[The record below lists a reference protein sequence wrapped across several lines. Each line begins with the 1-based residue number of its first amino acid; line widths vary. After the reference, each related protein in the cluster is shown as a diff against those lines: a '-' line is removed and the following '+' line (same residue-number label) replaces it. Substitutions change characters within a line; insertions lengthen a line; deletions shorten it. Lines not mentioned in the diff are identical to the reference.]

1 MSNITAYPTG
11 TPKVNDLLLG
21 TSVPL
26 PNTDDQPT
34 TTNFTV
40 SSIAGFANPTAAYT
54 TYVARWSQ
62 QGSSG
67 VPVSIILQNTTG
79 LTWTWTRLGI
89 GSYDLTASA
98 SFTEKVYATVSAWED
113 KGISTPASTGSK
125 SVSIKTA
132 GPNYIRVTNID
143 NADGSFVDDVTNGM
157 IEIRIYK

>member
-1 MSNITAYPTG
+1 MANITAYPTG

-62 QGSSG
+62 DQGNA
-67 VPVSIILQNTTG
+67 PVSSILQNTTG
-79 LTWTWTRLGI
+79 LNWVWTRLNVGN
-89 GSYDLTASA
+89 YDLTASA
-98 SFTEKVYATVSAWED
+98 SFTEKVYTNISSWED
-113 KGISTPASTGSK
+113 KAISSPASTGSK
-125 SVSIKTA
+125 SVSIKTS
-132 GPNYIRVTNID
+132 GPNYIRVSNID
-143 NADGSFVDDVTNGM
+143 NADGSYVDNVVNGM

>member
-1 MSNITAYPTG
+1 MANITAYPTG

-67 VPVSIILQNTTG
+67 VPVSDVLQNTTG
-79 LTWTWTRLGI
+79 LTWVWTRI
-89 GSYDLTASA
+89 SVGSYDLTASA
-98 SFTEKVYATVSAWED
+98 SFTEKVYTNISSWEYQAD
-113 KGISTPASTGSK
+113 SSPASTGSK
-125 SVSIKTA
+125 SVSIKTS
-132 GPNYIRVTNID
+132 GPNYIRVSNFD
-143 NADGSFVDDVTNGM
+143 NADGSFVDNVSNGM

>member
-1 MSNITAYPTG
+1 MANITAYPTG

-67 VPVSIILQNTTG
+67 VPVSDVLQNTTG
-79 LTWTWTRLGI
+79 LTWVWTRVSV

-98 SFTEKVYATVSAWED
+98 SFTEKVYTNISSWEYQAD
-113 KGISTPASTGSK
+113 STPASTGSK
-125 SVSIKTA
+125 SVSIKTS
-132 GPNYIRVTNID
+132 GPNYIRVSNFD
-143 NADGSFVDDVTNGM
+143 NADGSFVDNVSNGM

>member
-1 MSNITAYPTG
+1 MANITAYPTG

-62 QGSSG
+62 DQSNA
-67 VPVSIILQNTTG
+67 PVSDILQNTTG
-79 LTWTWTRLGI
+79 LNWVWTRLNVGN
-89 GSYDLTASA
+89 YDLTASA
-98 SFTEKVYATVSAWED
+98 SFTEKVYTNISSWED
-113 KGISTPASTGSK
+113 KAISSPASIGSK
-125 SVSIKTA
+125 SVSIKTS
-132 GPNYIRVTNID
+132 GPNYIRVSNID
-143 NADGSFVDDVTNGM
+143 NADGSYVDNVVNGM

>member
-1 MSNITAYPTG
+1 MANITAYPTG

-62 QGSSG
+62 DQSNA
-67 VPVSIILQNTTG
+67 PVSDILQNTTG
-79 LTWTWTRLGI
+79 LNWVWTRLNVGN
-89 GSYDLTASA
+89 YDLTASA
-98 SFTEKVYATVSAWED
+98 SFTEKVYTNISSWED
-113 KGISTPASTGSK
+113 KAISNNFELRSRREKIAAARIIIRPSNNFADLPSK
-125 SVSIKTA
+125 PSAKI
-132 GPNYIRVTNID
+132 
-143 NADGSFVDDVTNGM
+143 
-157 IEIRIYK
+157 

>member
-1 MSNITAYPTG
+1 MANITAYPTG

-62 QGSSG
+62 DQGNA
-67 VPVSIILQNTTG
+67 PVSSILQNTTG
-79 LTWTWTRLGI
+79 LNWVWTRI
-89 GSYDLTASA
+89 GVGAYDLTASA
-98 SFTEKVYATVSAWED
+98 SFTEKVYTNISSWED
-113 KGISTPASTGSK
+113 KEDSSPASTGAK
-125 SVSIKTA
+125 SVSVKTS
-132 GPNYIRVTNID
+132 GPNYIRVSNID
-143 NADGSFVDDVTNGM
+143 NADGSFVDNVANGM

>member
-1 MSNITAYPTG
+1 MANITAYPTG

-67 VPVSIILQNTTG
+67 VPVSDVLQNTTG
-79 LTWTWTRLGI
+79 LTWVWTRVSV

-98 SFTEKVYATVSAWED
+98 SFTEKVYTNISSWEYQAD
-113 KGISTPASTGSK
+113 STPASTGSK
-125 SVSIKTA
+125 SVSIKTS
-132 GPNYIRVTNID
+132 GPNYIRVSNID
-143 NADGSFVDDVTNGM
+143 NADGSFVDNVVNGM

>member
-1 MSNITAYPTG
+1 MANITAYPTG

-62 QGSSG
+62 TQGNA
-67 VPVSIILQNTTG
+67 PVSNILQNTTG
-79 LTWTWTRLGI
+79 LNWVWTRLNVGN
-89 GSYDLTASA
+89 YDLTASA
-98 SFTEKVYATVSAWED
+98 SFTEKVYTNISSWED
-113 KGISTPASTGSK
+113 KAISSPASTGSK
-125 SVSIKTA
+125 SVSIKTS
-132 GPNYIRVTNID
+132 GPNYIRVSNID
-143 NADGSFVDDVTNGM
+143 NADGSYVDNVVNGM

>member
-1 MSNITAYPTG
+1 MANITAYPTG

-62 QGSSG
+62 DQGNA
-67 VPVSIILQNTTG
+67 PVSDILQNTTG
-79 LTWTWTRLGI
+79 LNWVWTRINVGV
-89 GSYDLTASA
+89 YDLTASA
-98 SFTEKVYATVSAWED
+98 SFTEKVYTNISSWED
-113 KGISTPASTGSK
+113 KNDSSPASTGAK
-125 SVSIKTA
+125 SVSIKTS

-143 NADGSFVDDVTNGM
+143 NADGSSVDNVANGM